1 MREKT
6 IATSRHVWQ
15 VAELV
20 RRLDQDEIRELIRL
34 VPRLQKEAIGERIGL
49 VRWTREQMAQYADEA
64 RPMQGEDAFV
74 GDMTVKAYFA
84 LPEADLVGY
93 PLSVIAYCLACST
106 VTPRRSTNGRG
117 AVALCLRGAQR
128 ASWLIPTSTSS
139 ISVAT
144 ST

>member
-1 MREKT
+1 MT
-6 IATSRHVWQ
+6 VTDATSLHVRQ

-84 LPEADLVGY
+84 LPEADRERIWDELYATAIETEDGGQV
-93 PLSVIAYCLACST
+93 
-106 VTPRRSTNGRG
+106 RSTFGHPCEGYKSAWQQSCSERPKT
-117 AVALCLRGAQR
+117 
-128 ASWLIPTSTSS
+128 SW
-139 ISVAT
+139 A
-144 ST
+144 

>member
-1 MREKT
+1 MHLADHYYHIYYRGCSREP
-6 IATSRHVWQ
+6 IFANDGNY
-15 VAELV
+15 LFLL
-20 RRLDQDEIRELIRL
+20 RRA
-34 VPRLQKEAIGERIGL
+34 KS
-49 VRWTREQMAQYADEA
+49 
-64 RPMQGEDAFV
+64 F
-74 GDMTVKAYFA
+74 
-84 LPEADLVGY
+84 LVGY